1 MIQAFWRIFVLTFII
16 KTVFMFNV
24 SEIIQT
30 IKQLIEVR
38 ITLVKEEIN
47 DRISAIFARIFLLVM
62 MAATSMMVLLFASIS
77 LAFYLSELMYSTF
90 KGFLYVSLIYV
101 LLLVL
106 LYFIREST
114 RITNPTQKFL
124 KKFILGK
131 RKSHDEN

>member
-1 MIQAFWRIFVLTFII
+1 
-16 KTVFMFNV
+16 MFNV

-38 ITLVKEEIN
+38 ITLVTEEIN
-47 DRISAIFARIFLLVM
+47 ERISAIFARIFLLVM

-106 LYFIREST
+106 LYFIRESN